1 MWTLSRVL
9 STSITVKLKTEMCG
23 SPSNMGSWFITL
35 SFLSE
40 EFCVHYCIPD
50 SLRFLLRIFSS
61 ETRGFTVSSAF
72 VLGGLC
78 SLLAFSWGVFILWPV
93 HFAVHSLF
101 SDVRDLRSVLM
112 WGLVLPQTGSFI
124 KYERCHLRGFRRYH
138 LKGECKCL
146 LCAMWLRLVAVARKK
161 W

>member
-1 MWTLSRVL
+1 MWLVDPQSCIIHDWG
-9 STSITVKLKTEMCG
+9 ITVKLETEMCG
-23 SPSNMGSWFITL
+23 SPSDMGSWFITL

-72 VLGGLC
+72 VSGGLC

-124 KYERCHLRGFRRYH
+124 KYERCHLRGFRH
-138 LKGECKCL
+138 VTTWKVNASACCVHCGSGW
-146 LCAMWLRLVAVARKK
+146 WL
-161 W
+161 